1 MRNKRKLIAN
11 QLFALKL
18 IFEASRSRI
27 FIQTMVTTLDSLLNL
42 LFGVFTLRYIIN
54 SVQEGKTFINIL
66 VFLLV
71 LLGLRI
77 IFNLFK
83 NYYNEIYVPISN
95 EKVNQY
101 IQMKIFKK
109 SASIDIECY
118 EKADFYDLYVKASN
132 ETLDKIWEVLNCVSR
147 IFSLFISIST
157 VSFVIFLIDPIF
169 LVCVLFSLLIKF
181 IFGSKLNKTQY
192 EYDMEKVAKT
202 REVDYVKRV
211 FYLQDYAKELKMTE
225 INKVL
230 FHRFINDIRE
240 LKKLNGKY
248 GYRIAMLS
256 YIIEFSNEVVI
267 FLGSILYCAFKIIV
281 TQSMLLGDGL
291 FIINSINSVSYSFQD
306 LTDFWLSFQKQS
318 FYIGNLR
325 SFLSYQSKICDFS
338 KAKIPPVENHIL
350 TINNL
355 YFRYS
360 GNDDYALQDIN
371 LTIKTG
377 EKIALVG
384 VNGSGKTTLVKLLMR
399 LYDPYDGNIQLNGN
413 DIRTYNLEKYREL
426 FATVFQDFKIF
437 AFSVEKNIT
446 MGNEKIKDDNVDEA
460 LKNSDLFEKVIT
472 MYDKKQSILTREFV
486 ENGIVLS
493 GGEKQKLAIARAFAQ
508 NSSFIILDEPSSE
521 LDPIAE
527 YKMYENMLNVCKDKA
542 VVFISHRLS
551 SAVLA
556 DKIYLLDN
564 GRILEQGTHHELMKL
579 NGYYADMFLKQAK
592 QYI

>member
-1 MRNKRKLIAN
+1 
-11 QLFALKL
+11 
-18 IFEASRSRI
+18 
-27 FIQTMVTTLDSLLNL
+27 
-42 LFGVFTLRYIIN
+42 
-54 SVQEGKTFINIL
+54 
-66 VFLLV
+66 
-71 LLGLRI
+71 
-77 IFNLFK
+77 
-83 NYYNEIYVPISN
+83 
-95 EKVNQY
+95 
-101 IQMKIFKK
+101 
-109 SASIDIECY
+109 
-118 EKADFYDLYVKASN
+118 
-132 ETLDKIWEVLNCVSR
+132 
-147 IFSLFISIST
+147 
-157 VSFVIFLIDPIF
+157 
-169 LVCVLFSLLIKF
+169 
-181 IFGSKLNKTQY
+181 
-192 EYDMEKVAKT
+192 
-202 REVDYVKRV
+202 
-211 FYLQDYAKELKMTE
+211 
-225 INKVL
+225 
-230 FHRFINDIRE
+230 
-240 LKKLNGKY
+240 
-248 GYRIAMLS
+248 
-256 YIIEFSNEVVI
+256 
-267 FLGSILYCAFKIIV
+267 
-281 TQSMLLGDGL
+281 
-291 FIINSINSVSYSFQD
+291 
-306 LTDFWLSFQKQS
+306 
-318 FYIGNLR
+318 
-325 SFLSYQSKICDFS
+325 
-338 KAKIPPVENHIL
+338 
-350 TINNL
+350 
-355 YFRYS
+355 
-360 GNDDYALQDIN
+360 
-371 LTIKTG
+371 
-377 EKIALVG
+377 
-384 VNGSGKTTLVKLLMR
+384 MR